1 MSERIGVVVGDDHPV
16 VREGVVRLI
25 NASPDIQVLAEAVD
39 GLQVMALIRALSP
52 RVALVDFR
60 MPGLDGAQVA
70 AAVRREDLD
79 ARVLLLSAHTEAPI
93 VFEAISQ
100 GAAGFLSKE
109 AGREEILDAI
119 RAVAAGRDVMP
130 AQLAGGLLQEIR
142 ARRDDVAAVLS
153 TREREVL
160 VGMADGKTV
169 PVMAREM
176 FLAPSTV
183 KTHARRLYDKLG
195 VADRSSAVAEAM
207 RRGLLR

>member
-70 AAVRREDLD
+70 AAVRQEDLD